1 VTFEPDHWDELF
13 DEIYLTTY
21 VRLEELD
28 SPGEARAAAA
38 LAGVAPPAE
47 ILDAPTG
54 FGRHS
59 TPLAQDGFRVTG
71 IDRSQVQLDEGRRRA
86 GEGPSPTFVQ
96 ADFRELPFEDESF
109 DAVLNL
115 FSSIGYRGEDGDR
128 QMLAEFLRVLRRGA
142 ALIVETMHRDRLM
155 HVFQPYTWE
164 PLPDEGL
171 LAEARRFDFAKGEIE
186 TEHILV
192 KGGKR
197 RGFTYTLRVYTA
209 TELVRMLVG
218 VGFGEVECFGDL
230 EGGEPA
236 REKRLVVRARKPA

>member
-1 VTFEPDHWDELF
+1 VSIRPDEWDELF

-38 LAGVAPPAE
+38 LAGAVPPAQ

-59 TPLAQDGFRVTG
+59 IPLAQDGFRVTG
-71 IDRSQVQLDEGRRRA
+71 IDRSPVQLAEGRRRA
-86 GEGPSPTFVQ
+86 GGGPSPTFVQ

-115 FSSIGYRGEDGDR
+115 FSSIGYRGEEGDR
-128 QMLAEFLRVLRRGA
+128 QMLSEFLRVLRPGA
-142 ALIVETMHRDRLM
+142 VLIVETMHRDRLM

-164 PLPDEGL
+164 PLPDEAL
-171 LAEARRFDFAKGEIE
+171 LAEARRFDYARGEIE

-192 KGGKR
+192 KDGQTR
-197 RGFTYTLRVYTA
+197 RFAYTLRVYTA
-209 TELVRMLVG
+209 TELVRMLEA

-230 EGGEPA
+230 DGGEPA